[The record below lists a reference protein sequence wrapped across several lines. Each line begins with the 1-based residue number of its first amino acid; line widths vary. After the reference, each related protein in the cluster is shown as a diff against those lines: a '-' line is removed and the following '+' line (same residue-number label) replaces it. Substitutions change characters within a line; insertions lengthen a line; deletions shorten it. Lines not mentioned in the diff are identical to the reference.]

1 MRFVRIR
8 LVLLPLLIGW
18 ALVTARAGGAAGTAT
33 QVTVFDAVVTKG
45 SFVDKPPKGD
55 SVGDTQK
62 ASGILLDPSGAR
74 VGTFSYTCVWASVV
88 NGRVKENCTGSAT
101 TADGRID
108 YAGIGRPE
116 LDNLVWHV
124 TGGTGA
130 AAGAR
135 GPVAIHNV
143 NGPKGTTDS
152 VVITTVTAAHQF
164 KVGVVPRPPANTAF
178 ISRADRICAA
188 AQAKFAKLPSFPLS
202 NFDPFHPRAK
212 QLPTVG
218 RFFDQAARK
227 ALSASLDR
235 QLVALGTP
243 PANGPGWA
251 RLLRDRAA
259 NVRNGQRQIEVAL
272 AADVPGFVQ
281 TVRNA
286 VAGYRRT
293 LIDSGVFG
301 AYACGT
307 I

>member
-1 MRFVRIR
+1 
-8 LVLLPLLIGW
+8 
-18 ALVTARAGGAAGTAT
+18 
-33 QVTVFDAVVTKG
+33 
-45 SFVDKPPKGD
+45 
-55 SVGDTQK
+55 
-62 ASGILLDPSGAR
+62 
-74 VGTFSYTCVWASVV
+74 
-88 NGRVKENCTGSAT
+88 
-101 TADGRID
+101 
-108 YAGIGRPE
+108 
-116 LDNLVWHV
+116 V

-135 GPVAIHNV
+135 GPVAIYNV

-152 VVITTVTAAHQF
+152 VVITSLTAAHPF
-164 KVGVVPRPPANTAF
+164 KVGVVPRSPANSGF
-178 ISRADRICAA
+178 IARADRICAT

-202 NFDPFHPRAK
+202 NFDAFQPTAK
-212 QLPTVG
+212 QLPTVR
-218 RFFDQAARK
+218 RFFDQPARK
-227 ALSASLDR
+227 ILSASLER
-235 QLVALGTP
+235 QPVALGTP
-243 PANGPGWA
+243 PADRRGWA

-272 AADVPGFVQ
+272 AADVTGFVQ